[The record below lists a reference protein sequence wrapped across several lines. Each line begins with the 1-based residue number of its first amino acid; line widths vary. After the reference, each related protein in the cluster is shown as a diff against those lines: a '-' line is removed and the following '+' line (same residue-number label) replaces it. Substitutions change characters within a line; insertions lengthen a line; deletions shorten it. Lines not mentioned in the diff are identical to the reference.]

1 MWISHG
7 IPKTQRLIDKSH
19 SQTCPLP
26 GTACNIWRE
35 IIQSWSIPFWVGTL
49 VSKKRITRSAVRGK
63 HTTRRGKG
71 RNEKHAY
78 VCILEKMSL
87 IVFVLHFWINWT
99 MGNRKLLIGNI
110 LYFFRSALSKS
121 KREKNARRASGK
133 IQPKTNMDT
142 QNNHIWNEIHF
153 KNHDFWFLSQI
164 WGYSDSFSI
173 TMSIPSQNCLN
184 ACSMLFPTTIRLGP
198 LQFIEKVAVSTP
210 QTTSTAATE
219 WSIRMFAIRDQN
231 WMFESI
237 HIWLG
242 GCQNHATAGK

>member
-1 MWISHG
+1 MGFRKHHDSWTKAIHRPVPCQVQLATFDGRLSNRGVYHPG
-7 IPKTQRLIDKSH
+7 SVLWFPKKESLEVLWGANTQPDVERGE
-19 SQTCPLP
+19 T
-26 GTACNIWRE
+26 
-35 IIQSWSIPFWVGTL
+35 
-49 VSKKRITRSAVRGK
+49 KKT
-63 HTTRRGKG
+63 HML
-71 RNEKHAY
+71 
-78 VCILEKMSL
+78 ILEKWVWLCLCCSFGL
-87 IVFVLHFWINWT
+87 IGPWE
-99 MGNRKLLIGNI
+99 NRKLLIGNI
-110 LYFFRSALSKS
+110 LYFFRSALTKS

-133 IQPKTNMDT
+133 LQPKTNMDT

-198 LQFIEKVAVSTP
+198 LQFIEKVAISTP

-219 WSIRMFAIRDQN
+219 WSIRIFAIRDQN